1 MDVRQVDPR
10 DATWE
15 DETPR
20 YRVYFWT
27 ASGGADENEIAGVD
41 VQEVIAWAEGN
52 RGDRTYSLYV
62 CVDMDGLGLVR
73 LAGRDPNGPPP
84 RGERPAIDPTAI
96 SVMRWE
102 E

>member
-1 MDVRQVDPR
+1 MKVRQVDPR
-10 DATWE
+10 EATWE
-15 DETPR
+15 NETPR

-27 ASGGADENEIAGVD
+27 ASGGADENEIWGVD
-41 VQEVIAWAEGN
+41 VHEVVKWAEAN

-62 CVDMDGLGLVR
+62 CVDVDGLGLVR

-84 RGERPAIDPTAI
+84 RAERPLIDPNAI
-96 SVMRWE
+96 SIMRSE